1 MPKYDG
7 ANFEPPAPAVR
18 AALRSPESG
27 AVLRGVELLLDS
39 GADITLLPRTAV
51 AQLGITADSSKRYEL
66 MGFNGNRSFAS
77 GVIVDVLV
85 LGKAFR
91 GLYLL
96 TEDARGVVGRDV
108 LNHLAII
115 LDGPALCWDAV
126 G

>member
-1 MPKYDG
+1 MPEYDR
-7 ANFEPPAPAVR
+7 ATFEPPAPVVQ
-18 AALRSPESG
+18 AALRSPDSET
-27 AVLRGVELLLDS
+27 VVRGVELLLDS

-51 AQLGITADSSKRYEL
+51 VQLGVTVDSGKRYEL
-66 MGFNGNRSFAS
+66 MGFDGNRSFVN

-85 LGKAFR
+85 LGEAFC

-115 LDGPALCWDAV
+115 LDGPALRRDTI